1 MPKQRTYQIHPPST
15 AFALK
20 TNIFTTPSDR
30 LTLLLLFR
38 SLRQEPVRYE
48 ELEQRVMKAR
58 LDELRSTLHLN
69 DDPQAAASSSIE
81 RDTNKLLL
89 ERFKR

>member
-1 MPKQRTYQIHPPST
+1 M
-15 AFALK
+15 
-20 TNIFTTPSDR
+20 
-30 LTLLLLFR
+30 
-38 SLRQEPVRYE
+38 RYE